1 MSKKKNQVINVD
13 GRDIVIT
20 QIDDKYY
27 ISLSDMAREDGGN
40 NRIQNW
46 MRNRDTVVFLTAW
59 EQIHNPDFNSVQMH
73 RITSDIGLNRFIL
86 SPKQWIEATNAIGM
100 ISKAGRYGGTYAHKD
115 IAYHFGMWLSPKFS
129 LLVIREFDR
138 LKSEEYSRQ
147 KLEWDYQRFLTKVN
161 YRLHTDTIKDVIIP
175 RLREQQNRTPDW
187 LVYAEEADILNMAVF
202 GMMAR
207 DWREQNPELAR
218 SGNMR
223 DYAEIVELN
232 VLANIESLNTVLI
245 DQGMDKTQ
253 RFQVLSQAALSQ
265 FKRLSENDNLKQLE
279 E

>member
-46 MRNRDTVVFLTAW
+46 MRNRDTVDFLTAW

>member
-1 MSKKKNQVINVD
+1 MSKKKNQVITVD

-20 QIDDKYY
+20 QIDDKDY
-27 ISLSDMAREDGGN
+27 ISLSDMARDDGGHD
-40 NRIQNW
+40 RIKNW
-46 MRNRDTVVFLTAW
+46 MRNRDTIEFLTIW
-59 EQIHNPDFNSVQMH
+59 EQIHNPDFNTVQMH
-73 RITSDIGLNRFIL
+73 RITEDAGLNRFTI
-86 SPKQWIEATNAIGM
+86 SPKQWISETEAIGM
-100 ISKAGRYGGTYAHKD
+100 VSRAGRYGGVYAHRD
-115 IAYHFGMWLSPKFS
+115 IAYNFGMWLSPKFS
-129 LLVIREFDR
+129 LLVVREFDR

-175 RLREQQNRTPDW
+175 RLRAQQNRTPDW

-202 GMMAR
+202 GMMAK

-232 VLANIESLNTVLI
+232 VLANIESLNAVLI